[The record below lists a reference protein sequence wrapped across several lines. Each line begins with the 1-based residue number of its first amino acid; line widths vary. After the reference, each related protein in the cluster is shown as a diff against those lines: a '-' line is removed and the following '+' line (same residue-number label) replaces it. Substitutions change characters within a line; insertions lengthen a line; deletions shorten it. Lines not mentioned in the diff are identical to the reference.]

1 MLMIKG
7 FPLSERFRTQV
18 SVMISKHQ
26 FEQVSKLVDSGVTNY
41 VQIRQQVGLTSDQL
55 NDILKNVEY
64 YNEYFAEQDRKE
76 KEQLAEEAKKKKRWW
91 QKN

>member
-26 FEQVSKLVDSGVTNY
+26 FELVSKLVDSGVTNY